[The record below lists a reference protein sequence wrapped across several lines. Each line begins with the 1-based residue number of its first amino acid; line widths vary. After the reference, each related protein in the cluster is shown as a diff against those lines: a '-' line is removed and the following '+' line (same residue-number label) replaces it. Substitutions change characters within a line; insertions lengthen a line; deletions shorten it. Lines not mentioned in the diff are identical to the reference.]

1 MLAIYRLLQGILPPL
16 GVPSARDVRGTG
28 TVPMAG
34 GQGHAEGGEA
44 GSGAKL
50 IEANGVKVAAT
61 PAWGQCP
68 HISTLLPP
76 SGCPQQ
82 CLCRAGRPLQPPR
95 LCWQVCP
102 GSTKASPLTTE
113 SHGAWGL
120 GMAQQWVVGSSADGR
135 AGAGWGGGGR
145 LCDLGCWCP
154 PAAPRGRAAGWAQ
167 CKDKALARAG
177 HHAHP
182 GGPPPRSHLRTQE

>member
-135 AGAGWGGGGR
+135 AGAGWGGVAGSVTWGAGALLQPQGAGQLGGHN
-145 LCDLGCWCP
+145 
-154 PAAPRGRAAGWAQ
+154 
-167 CKDKALARAG
+167 ARTKPWPEQDTMPTLVG
-177 HHAHP
+177 HHRGHI
-182 GGPPPRSHLRTQE
+182 